1 MTTRPGMACC
11 ALLLSATA
19 LGCALGQPSTA
30 AAEPV
35 ATPRSAQ
42 ATTAPADSGGFFGPP
57 LPDPPRTLPTATA
70 RWASP
75 YARTADPLY
84 VVGRNFPL
92 EQVAGGYEIGFPG
105 AAERM
110 PGLVGDS
117 SRVVQAGYEEVPLP
131 APIATFGGP
140 TPGSRRSASD
150 WPEWSETPWQNV
162 GNDHLHFY
170 SLRGLALVGV
180 GVGVAAAMANTPVD
194 EEVNDGYHNYIQSGH
209 TGLSAAVGKT
219 KFMGNGWIVG
229 PVCVSAI
236 ALGLTFD
243 EDPAMSI
250 IGDWGQRTARTL
262 LVGAPPVLV
271 LQYATGAGRPGEHP
285 HGSQWRPFD
294 DSNGVSG
301 HAFMGAVPWMVAAKM
316 TDNIYLKA
324 GLYGA
329 SLLTGWSRVDHD
341 VHYPSQVVLGWW
353 LAYAAATAI
362 DLTELDRETVSVVPL
377 PLPDTMGL
385 GLELRK

>member
-1 MTTRPGMACC
+1 MTTRPRLACC
-11 ALLLSATA
+11 ALLLSATV
-19 LGCALGQPSTA
+19 LGCAHSRQTIVAAELAAPRPPRPMSA
-30 AAEPV
+30 AADV
-35 ATPRSAQ
+35 
-42 ATTAPADSGGFFGPP
+42 GGIFGPP
-57 LPDPPRTLPTATA
+57 ASDPPRTATFAARSVVPTV
-70 RWASP
+70 P
-75 YARTADPLY
+75 PDDPLY
-84 VVGRNFPL
+84 VVGRHFPL

-110 PGLVGDS
+110 PGLAGDS

-131 APIATFGGP
+131 APNATFGGP
-140 TPGSRRSASD
+140 TPAPRRSVSD

-194 EEVNDGYHNYIQSGH
+194 EHINDGYHDYIQSGH
-209 TGLSAAVGKT
+209 SGLSGAVGKT
-219 KFMGNGWIVG
+219 KFMGNGWIIG

-271 LQYATGAGRPGEHP
+271 LQYATGAGRPGEYA
-285 HGSQWRPFD
+285 HGSAWRPFND
-294 DSNGVSG
+294 ANGVSG

-329 SLLTGWSRVDHD
+329 SLLTGWSRVDHYD
-341 VHYPSQVVLGWW
+341 HYPSQVVLGWW